1 MAPRQ
6 KADPE
11 VVTALTEH
19 TDFDKGLVKQ
29 LATVGTAVNIPEG
42 WSIIMETTPADS
54 AYIVLAGTVEIR
66 KGGEVVAHLGAG
78 DVFGEIALV
87 NHSLR
92 NASAVAASPIRAL
105 RLGEDA
111 FASLL
116 EHDQA
121 FADTLRA
128 YAESRLSGS

>member
-1 MAPRQ
+1 MARRQ

-11 VVTALTEH
+11 VVEALTEH
-19 TDFDKGLVKQ
+19 TSFDPALVKQ
-29 LATVGTAVNIPEG
+29 LATVGTAVNIPPG

-66 KGGEVVAHLGAG
+66 KGGEAIAHLGAG

-92 NASAVAASPIRAL
+92 NASAVAQTQIKAL

-116 EHDQA
+116 EHDRG

-128 YAESRLSGS
+128 YAESRLSGD

>member
-1 MAPRQ
+1 MARKQ

-11 VVTALTEH
+11 VVDALTEH
-19 TDFDKGLVKQ
+19 TSFDKGLIKE
-29 LATVGTAVNIPEG
+29 LASVGTPVNIPAG

-78 DVFGEIALV
+78 DVFGEIALF

-92 NASAVAASPIRAL
+92 NASAVASSQIKAL

-116 EHDQA
+116 EHDQG

-128 YAESRLSGS
+128 YATSRLAAD

>member
-1 MAPRQ
+1 MAPKQ

-19 TDFDKGLVKQ
+19 TSFDKSLIKR
-29 LATVGTAVNIPEG
+29 LATVGNAVNIPQG
-42 WSIIMETTPADS
+42 WSVIMETTPADS
-54 AYIVLAGTVEIR
+54 AYIVLSGTVEIR
-66 KGGEVVAHLGAG
+66 KAGAKIADLGPG

-92 NASAVAASPIRAL
+92 NASAVAATPIRVL

-111 FASLL
+111 IATLL
-116 EHDQA
+116 EHDRA
-121 FADTLRA
+121 FADTLRSN
-128 YAESRLSGS
+128 AESRITTS

>member
-1 MAPRQ
+1 MAPKR
-6 KADPE
+6 KPDPE
-11 VVTALTEH
+11 VVAALTEH
-19 TDFDKGLVKQ
+19 TSFDKGVVKE
-29 LATVGTAVNIPEG
+29 LATVGTAVNIPQG

-66 KGGEVVAHLGAG
+66 KGGETIAHLGAG

-92 NASAVAASPIRAL
+92 NASAVAATPIRAL

-111 FASLL
+111 IASLV
-116 EHDQA
+116 EHDRG

-128 YAESRLSGS
+128 SADSRLNEG

>member
-1 MAPRQ
+1 MAPKQ

-11 VVTALTEH
+11 VITALTAH
-19 TDFDKGLVKQ
+19 TDFDEHLVKE

-42 WSIIMETTPADS
+42 WSIIMEATPADS
-54 AYIVLAGTVEIR
+54 AYIVLDGTVEIR
-66 KGGEVVAHLGAG
+66 RAGGVIARLGSG

-92 NASAVAASPIRAL
+92 NASVVASSPIRAL
-105 RLGEDA
+105 RLEEDA
-111 FASLL
+111 IAVLL
-116 EHDQA
+116 QHDQT

-128 YAESRLSGS
+128 SAESRLSTR

>member
-1 MAPRQ
+1 MARRH

-11 VVTALTEH
+11 VVEALTEH
-19 TDFDKGLVKQ
+19 TSFDADLVKQ

-54 AYIVLAGTVEIR
+54 AYIVLAGTVQIR
-66 KGGEVVAHLGAG
+66 KGGEVIAHLGAG

-92 NASAVAASPIRAL
+92 NASAVAASPIKAL

-111 FASLL
+111 IATLL

-121 FADTLRA
+121 FGDTLRA
-128 YAESRLSGS
+128 SAQSRIQAD

>member
-1 MAPRQ
+1 MAPKQ

-11 VVTALTEH
+11 VVEALAAH
-19 TDFDKGLVKQ
+19 TSFDRRLVKE
-29 LATVGTAVNIPEG
+29 LATIGTAVNIPEG

-54 AYIVLAGTVEIR
+54 AYIVLEGTVEIR
-66 KGGEVVAHLGAG
+66 KSGAVIAELGPG

-111 FASLL
+111 IAALL
-116 EHDQA
+116 EQDSS
-121 FADTLRA
+121 FADTLRFH
-128 YAESRLSGS
+128 AESRLADD

>member
-1 MAPRQ
+1 MAPKQ

-11 VVTALTEH
+11 VIEALTAH
-19 TDFDKGLVKQ
+19 TSFDKRLVKE
-29 LATVGTAVNIPEG
+29 LATVGTAVNIPAG

-54 AYIVLAGTVEIR
+54 AYIVLDGTVEIR
-66 KGGEVVAHLGAG
+66 KGGEVIANLGPG

-92 NASAVAASPIRAL
+92 NASAVAATPIRAL

-111 FASLL
+111 IAILIR
-116 EHDQA
+116 EDQT
-121 FADTLRA
+121 FADTLRSSA
-128 YAESRLSGS
+128 VARLAQT

>member
-1 MAPRQ
+1 MAPKQ

-11 VVTALTEH
+11 VVAALTEH
-19 TDFDKGLVKQ
+19 TSFDKSLIKQ
-29 LATVGTAVNIPEG
+29 LATVGTAVNIPQG

-54 AYIVLAGTVEIR
+54 AYIVLSGTVEIR
-66 KGGEVVAHLGAG
+66 KAGTTIAELGAG

-92 NASAVAASPIRAL
+92 NASAVAASQIRAL

-111 FASLL
+111 FTSLL
-116 EHDQA
+116 EHDRG
-121 FADTLRA
+121 FSDTLRQ
-128 YAESRLSGS
+128 YAESRIQTS

>member
-1 MAPRQ
+1 MAPKQ
-6 KADPE
+6 KSDPE
-11 VVTALTEH
+11 VVAALKEH
-19 TDFDKGLVKQ
+19 TTFDKGLVKR
-29 LATVGTAVNIPEG
+29 LATVGTAVNIPQG

-54 AYIVLAGTVEIR
+54 AYIVLSGNVEIR
-66 KGGEVVAHLGAG
+66 KGGEVIAHLGAG

-111 FASLL
+111 IASLL
-116 EHDQA
+116 EHDKA
-121 FADTLRA
+121 FADTLRS
-128 YAESRLSGS
+128 YAESRLSTD

>member
-11 VVTALTEH
+11 VVAALVEH
-19 TDFDKGLVKQ
+19 TSFAKGLVKQ

-54 AYIVLAGTVEIR
+54 AYIVLSGTVEIR
-66 KGGEVVAHLGAG
+66 KGGEVIAHLGAG

-111 FASLL
+111 IAALV
-116 EHDQA
+116 EHDRT
-121 FADTLRA
+121 FAETLRA
-128 YAESRLSGS
+128 NAADRVARD

>member
-1 MAPRQ
+1 MAPKQ

-11 VVTALTEH
+11 VVEALKAH
-19 TDFDKGLVKQ
+19 TTFSKSLIKE
-29 LATVGTAVNIPEG
+29 LATVGTAVNIPSG
-42 WSIIMETTPADS
+42 WSIIMETTPADA
-54 AYIVLAGTVEIR
+54 AYVLLDGTVEIR
-66 KGGEVVAHLGAG
+66 RAGEVIATLGAG

-92 NASAVAASPIRAL
+92 NASAVAVSPIRAL

-111 FASLL
+111 IATLL
-116 EHDQA
+116 EHDGS

-128 YAESRLSGS
+128 SAQSRLAAD

>member
-1 MAPRQ
+1 MARRQ

-11 VVTALTEH
+11 VVEALSEH
-19 TDFDKGLVKQ
+19 SSFDKDLIKR

-66 KGGEVVAHLGAG
+66 KAGQVIAHLGAG

-92 NASAVAASPIRAL
+92 NASVVAASPIRAL
-105 RLGEDA
+105 RLGEEA
-111 FASLL
+111 ISSLL
-116 EHDQA
+116 EHDHA

-128 YAESRLSGS
+128 YAQSRIAAN

>member
-1 MAPRQ
+1 MARRQ

-11 VVTALTEH
+11 VVEALTEH
-19 TDFDKGLVKQ
+19 TEFDQDLVKQ

-54 AYIVLAGTVEIR
+54 AYIVLSGTVEIR
-66 KGGEVVAHLGAG
+66 KAGQVIAHLGAG

-92 NASAVAASPIRAL
+92 NASAVAATPIKAL

-111 FASLL
+111 IGVLL
-116 EHDQA
+116 DQDEA
-121 FADTLRA
+121 FADTLRSNA
-128 YAESRLSGS
+128 RSRLHDS